1 MIEINQAIPMKYC
14 ETTDFSIEYLKT
26 FFREKCLENV
36 YENLKNGY
44 IEMSSINLYL
54 CEIGF
59 EQDIID
65 LCAYESKLTGSEM
78 L

>member
-1 MIEINQAIPMKYC
+1 MIEMNQTVPMKYS
-14 ETTDFSIEYLKT
+14 ETADFSIEYLKA

-36 YENLKNGY
+36 CENLKNGY
-44 IEMSSINLYL
+44 IEMSKINLYL

-65 LCAYESKLTGSEM
+65 LYAYESRLTGSEK